1 MKASITTQAHRRAD
15 GIGMAM
21 AAGGR
26 KARVGLHDAA
36 QAMHR
41 SAARV
46 ARTERRMVSSAARMG
61 RSGLRSARAHPFI
74 GVAVA
79 LGIAGVA
86 YLLARKR

>member
-1 MKASITTQAHRRAD
+1 MKASITTQAHRRVD

-21 AAGGR
+21 SAGGR
-26 KARVGLHDAA
+26 KARDGLHEAA

-61 RSGLRSARAHPFI
+61 GSGLRGIRGHPI
-74 GVAVA
+74 LGVAVA
-79 LGIAGVA
+79 LGIAGAA
-86 YLLARKR
+86 YLLARKT